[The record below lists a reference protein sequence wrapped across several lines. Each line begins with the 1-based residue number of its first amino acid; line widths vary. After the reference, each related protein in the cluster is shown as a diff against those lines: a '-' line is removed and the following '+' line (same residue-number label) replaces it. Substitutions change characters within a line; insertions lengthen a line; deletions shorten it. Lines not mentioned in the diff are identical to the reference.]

1 MSRPPV
7 SLLLLPCVPVVAP
20 ASARAQAAMSEAPP
34 AIAWYALLIV
44 VFALLVVVGLLASRR
59 EDHDELP
66 EIQPETPR
74 QPRAPR
80 KAGNTKEP
88 TR

>member
-7 SLLLLPCVPVVAP
+7 SLPLSCVLVVAC
-20 ASARAQAAMSEAPP
+20 ASAQAQGAMSEAPP

-44 VFALLVVVGLLASRR
+44 VFAVVIVVGLLASRR

-66 EIQPETPR
+66 NTKSETPSK
-74 QPRAPR
+74 PRAPR
-80 KAGNTKEP
+80 KASKTKES